1 MITEKNTIKYEALF
15 NDEHTHRY
23 LWKRVWQKDKPLAA
37 VICLQPSLSD
47 NIIQDT
53 TTTLIVN
60 NIARLE
66 SYGGVVIL
74 NLYSM
79 LTNKLSF
86 RFNSDDDLSHKE
98 NDDCILKAAEECDV
112 VVLAWG
118 KGGDTNERI
127 AQRAE
132 RVIQMLLPFEDKL
145 YVISD
150 GEREFLHPLTPKLR
164 NSWEL
169 VKFDPHAPK
178 TSKTVCPKK
187 TVKEEIPEV
196 AQDTDEE
203 DNDTTDDTDDDTVL
217 PE

>member
-1 MITEKNTIKYEALF
+1 MITEKNTIKCEALF

-66 SYGGVVIL
+66 TYGGVVIL

-98 NDDCILKAAEECDV
+98 NDACILKAAEECEII
-112 VVLAWG
+112 VLAWG

-132 RVIQMLLPFEDKL
+132 RVVQMLFPCEDKL

-150 GEREFLHPLTPKLR
+150 GERSFLHPLTPR
-164 NSWEL
+164 IRSSWLL
-169 VKFDPHAPK
+169 VKYDPDADESSGEAPTK
-178 TSKTVCPKK
+178 KSVKKK
-187 TVKEEIPEV
+187 TPEATHEE
-196 AQDTDEE
+196 DDEE
-203 DNDTTDDTDDDTVL
+203 TDDDTDL
-217 PE
+217 S

>member
-1 MITEKNTIKYEALF
+1 MITEKDTIKCESVF
-15 NDEHTHRY
+15 DDSHTHRY
-23 LWKRVWQKDKPLAA
+23 LWRRVWQKDKPLAA

-53 TTTLIVN
+53 TTTLVVN

-66 SYGGVVIL
+66 TYGGVVIL

-86 RFNSDDDLSHKE
+86 RFNSDADLSHKE
-98 NDDCILKAAEECDV
+98 NDACILKAAEECEII
-112 VVLAWG
+112 VLAWG
-118 KGGDTNERI
+118 KGSDTNERI

-132 RVIQMLLPFEDKL
+132 RVVQMLFPCEDKL
-145 YVISD
+145 YAISD

-164 NSWEL
+164 NAWKL
-169 VKFDPHAPK
+169 VKFDPHAEKPPK
-178 TSKTVCPKK
+178 SVIPKK
-187 TVKEEIPEV
+187 AAKEAILET
-196 AQDTDEE
+196 AQDTDDEE
-203 DNDTTDDTDDDTVL
+203 TDTADDMDDDAVL